1 MHNLFVNYPYWNEF
15 AHLLLFFS
23 HSSKHSSSY
32 VYYTIHMYYIL
43 ELKSWFSFVLS
54 SLANTFLRENL
65 RTFDCSS
72 ARENQVSRNFN
83 GLWRKFYKWNFSPE
97 TSDRNKISFHT
108 FISNQSLQILPGLH
122 MGTLY
127 NVHFIMARLSYD
139 S

>member
-54 SLANTFLRENL
+54 SNWQINFCVKTAT
-65 RTFDCSS
+65 CSS
-72 ARENQVSRNFN
+72 ARENHFSRSFN